1 MNQKARQALITWL
14 VVYPIITGLIIVL
27 DPLLRGWPVPAR
39 TLLLS
44 AIMVPLM
51 VFWAVPAASKCFAGF
66 LAQDNSI
73 STRQRCLKE
82 TRRNASN

>member
-1 MNQKARQALITWL
+1 MKQKARQALITWM

-27 DPLLRGWPVPAR
+27 EPMLRGWPVPAR

-51 VFWAVPAASKCFAGF
+51 VFWAVPAASKYFAGF
-66 LAQDNSI
+66 LEQDESI
-73 STRQRCLKE
+73 ATEQRD
-82 TRRNASN
+82 